1 MRYWPSLLLLPP
13 LLLLLL
19 WQWVGTSLTRPAELV
34 GSAQLS
40 GFEPAETSPYG
51 SFRWSGP
58 QARLNLPAGSLPGT
72 LTLYGAVAPATTLDL
87 RLGDAPPVRLAAIGE
102 VPKLRRYQLLLP
114 PTADALG
121 RVDLQLVVTAPT
133 QVGERVLGLALHELS
148 IRPVASGLRL
158 PPSFVWLAVGGLP
171 LLLTLSLILIGQPP
185 QTAGMVATLMG
196 LGLATVAARYP
207 DAVDP
212 LFQDLYTFA
221 SPLVGGWWLAI
232 QLLGIAALPLTLLA
246 LPRLPLGGY
255 PLAKSV
261 GLLLTTLLVWITSLS
276 GLAPFGLASVVAAVV
291 VIALVSLATY
301 VLVGRR
307 KLIQLWPGWRAILGW
322 ELLFLAGLYVGCW
335 LRWHGATGPALTGT
349 EKPMEL
355 MLLNAVLRYDQFP
368 PLDPWFAGYELNYY
382 YLGYVAIGVITLLT
396 ATPVASA
403 FNLGF
408 ALIVALTVVG
418 VAYIAT
424 ALAAL
429 TPQGATGSR
438 GGRRALAGLALLF
451 TLLVG
456 NQAGALQLIVATPQ
470 WRALEPDQLVE
481 AVAQRL
487 RGAEE
492 IRLSRPVAAGWDGQ
506 ASSLLPVAKEITFDW
521 FLPSRMI
528 YDDLPLPEGGVERR
542 YAITE
547 FPAFS
552 LYLGDL
558 HPHVLVVPVHLLTLA
573 LALSL
578 IVTGPSL
585 ARAALAGV
593 SVGAIYTI
601 NSWDAP
607 TYALLCA
614 GALILG
620 ARRTTGIDWRQL
632 LLSLASAGAAAILT
646 ALPFIWTF
654 TPPAGAV
661 GASPLLHLPLIGR
674 IVATFGLA
682 ESRTQLHSFLFIF
695 GLFLLPILLFAAQR
709 GTAKGWPTHQRLLIW
724 SLVISLVVGQF
735 VAFPLL
741 FLFPLAALLVARA
754 WQEQDPAPAL
764 AHWLAAVG
772 ALALLA
778 PELVYIRDHLEGL
791 MSRMVTIFKF
801 YYHSWFLWGIA
812 AAYALWRLIRTFRP
826 SLASFAWLLPT
837 IALTLGAAI
846 YPLGLLRWAEPW
858 APSERTF
865 DGLAFLAREAPDE
878 LAAARWLQANVRPEE
893 RVLTGFCNCDYER
906 IARPASIS
914 GVQTLLGILDGHER
928 VWRSGIPEQMAVME
942 LRERDIPAMYT
953 ATDPEAAL
961 SLLRTHQI
969 RYIYVGPRERELHGE
984 AGERLF
990 AERFPLVFAQGEF
1003 RIYQVP
1009 P

>member
-1 MRYWPSLLLLPP
+1 MS
-13 LLLLLL
+13 
-19 WQWVGTSLTRPAELV
+19 GLV
-34 GSAQLS
+34 
-40 GFEPAETSPYG
+40 P
-51 SFRWSGP
+51 FRLD
-58 QARLNLPAGSLPGT
+58 AVV
-72 LTLYGAVAPATTLDL
+72 GAV
-87 RLGDAPPVRLAAIGE
+87 
-102 VPKLRRYQLLLP
+102 
-114 PTADALG
+114 
-121 RVDLQLVVTAPT
+121 
-133 QVGERVLGLALHELS
+133 
-148 IRPVASGLRL
+148 VA
-158 PPSFVWLAVGGLP
+158 
-171 LLLTLSLILIGQPP
+171 
-185 QTAGMVATLMG
+185 
-196 LGLATVAARYP
+196 
-207 DAVDP
+207 
-212 LFQDLYTFA
+212 
-221 SPLVGGWWLAI
+221 
-232 QLLGIAALPLTLLA
+232 
-246 LPRLPLGGY
+246 
-255 PLAKSV
+255 
-261 GLLLTTLLVWITSLS
+261 
-276 GLAPFGLASVVAAVV
+276 
-291 VIALVSLATY
+291 IALVGLITY
-301 VLVGRR
+301 LLVGRR
-307 KLIQLWPGWRAILGW
+307 QPIQPWWPGWRAILGW

-368 PLDPWFAGYELNYY
+368 PLDPWFAGYQLNYY

-418 VAYIAT
+418 VAYVAT

-429 TPQGATGSR
+429 TPQSRTGSGR
-438 GGRRALAGLALLF
+438 GYQAIAGLALLF
-451 TLLVG
+451 TLLLG
-456 NQAGALQLIVATPQ
+456 NQAGAIQLAVATPQ

-487 RGAEE
+487 AGAEE
-492 IRLSRPVAAGWDGQ
+492 IRLSRPVTPGWDGE
-506 ASSLLPVAKEITFDW
+506 ATSMLPVNDEISFDW

-528 YDDLPLPEGGVERR
+528 YDDLPLPTGGVERR

-558 HPHVLVVPVHLLTLA
+558 HPHVLVVPMHLFTLA

-593 SVGAIYTI
+593 SVGAIYAI

-614 GALILG
+614 GALTLG
-620 ARRTTGIDWRQL
+620 ARRTTGLRWQPL
-632 LLSLASAGAAAILT
+632 LLALTSAGVAAILT
-646 ALPFIWTF
+646 ALPLLWSF

-661 GASPLLHLPLIGR
+661 GTSPLLDLPLIGR
-674 IVATFGLA
+674 LVATFGLA
-682 ESRTQLHSFLFIF
+682 ESRTQLHSFLFLF
-695 GLFLLPILLFAAQR
+695 GLFLIPIVRFAADQ
-709 GTAKGWPTHQRLLIW
+709 GGAKGWPTLLVW
-724 SLVISLVVGQF
+724 SIVISLVVGQF

-741 FLFPLAALLVARA
+741 FLFPLAALLVVRA
-754 WQEQDPAPAL
+754 WQEQAPAPAM
-764 AHWLAAVG
+764 AYWLAAVG
-772 ALALLA
+772 ALALLV
-778 PELVYIRDHLEGL
+778 PEIVYIRDHLEGL

-801 YYHSWFLWGIA
+801 YYHSWFLWGIV
-812 AAYALWRLIRTFRP
+812 AAYALWRLMRAFRP
-826 SLASFAWLLPT
+826 SLANVAWLLPT
-837 IALTLGAAI
+837 IVLTLGAAI

-928 VWRSGIPEQMAVME
+928 VWRSGIPEQIEAMKQ
-942 LRERDIPAMYT
+942 RERDVPAIYT

-961 SLLRTHQI
+961 SLLRSYQI
-969 RYIYVGPRERELHGE
+969 RYIYVGPRERKLHGE

-990 AERFPLVFAQGEF
+990 AERFPLVFAQGAF
-1003 RIYQVP
+1003 RIYQVTP
-1009 P
+1009 F